1 MPRYSNAHGQVF
13 RDLGDIARL
22 APHDVFA
29 ALESSPAGLSDD
41 EIEERLDAHGP
52 NTVARE
58 GRRGLLK
65 QIAVQL
71 WTPLNIM
78 LIGLAGASFA
88 LGDTH
93 AAIIV
98 AVMVMLSAGLSFLQE
113 YRSDKAA
120 EALRGMVSTN
130 ATVLRR
136 QSAVSPASGKPSAVD
151 IPIERLV
158 PGDVVLLSAGD
169 MIPADVRLVS
179 AKDLYLNEAALTGES
194 LPVTKTA
201 SPAVEAVANPLDL
214 PDLCFMGTNVVSGV
228 ATGVVVVTGRRTSFG
243 QVADKIAKKRPPTS
257 FERGIDRFV
266 WLMVRF
272 MLAMAVAVLAINGFT
287 KGDWFEAL
295 LFAVAVAVG
304 LAPEMMPMIV
314 TVNLAK
320 GALAMSRK
328 RAIVKRLNSIQ
339 NFGAMDIL
347 CTDKT
352 GTLTQNRIFLKEHL
366 DIEGNDSSTVLEF
379 AYLNSYFQSGL
390 KNLLDVAV
398 LDHIELHRELSVESE
413 FEKIDEIPFDFER
426 RRMSVVLRKAG
437 GNHLLICKGAVEE
450 MFSVCSAYEIRDEHG
465 ALDPARF
472 NAAREETM
480 RLNAAGFRVIA
491 VGYREV
497 RVPPAYYSPVDERDL
512 TLVGYIAFLDPPK
525 DSAAAA
531 IRALNRHGVRVK
543 ILTGD
548 NDAVARKVCAEVG
561 LPTQEIL
568 LGSEIDKMSPDALAT
583 AAEAVDLFAK
593 LAPAQKAMVISA
605 LHRKDHVVGFLG
617 DGINDG
623 PALKAADVG
632 ISVDTAVDI
641 AKESADIILLEKSL
655 TVLDAGVIEGR
666 RVFGNII
673 KYIRMSA
680 SSNFGNVFSIIGASI
695 FLPFLPMAPV
705 QVLALNLLYDFSQ
718 TAVPTD
724 NVDDEYLQAPR
735 QWEIGNVMRF
745 MVVVGPVSSIFD
757 YATFFTMLFVFGAWS
772 DSSLFQTGW
781 FVESLLTETLIV
793 HVIRTAR
800 IPFLQSRASAA
811 LIATT
816 VTIAGIGI
824 LLPFT
829 KLGIILGF
837 KPLPHLY
844 WPFLVLF
851 LSSYAVLAH
860 LAKTYFFRRFGIS

>member
-1 MPRYSNAHGQVF
+1 MQQEQISS
-13 RDLGDIARL
+13 DLGRFARL
-22 APHDVFA
+22 EPAEVLT
-29 ALESSPAGLSDD
+29 ALGSGPGGLSEDD
-41 EIEERLDAHGP
+41 ADKRLGIHGP
-52 NTVARE
+52 NLIARE
-58 GRRGLLK
+58 GKRSFLK

-78 LIGLAGASFA
+78 LLALAGASFA
-88 LGDTH
+88 LGDAH
-93 AAIIV
+93 AAIVI
-98 AVMVMLSAGLSFLQE
+98 AVMVTLGGGLSFLQE
-113 YRSDKAA
+113 YRSNKAA
-120 EALRGMVSTN
+120 EALRALVRTN
-130 ATVLRR
+130 ATVVRHPLGLVPEPDNR
-136 QSAVSPASGKPSAVD
+136 PAAIDVPV
-151 IPIERLV
+151 ERLV
-158 PGDVVLLSAGD
+158 PGDLVLLSAGD
-169 MIPADVRLVS
+169 MVPADLRLVS
-179 AKDLYLNEAALTGES
+179 TKDLYLNEAALTGEA
-194 LPVTKTA
+194 LPVAKSASAATQTA
-201 SPAVEAVANPLDL
+201 ASPLDL
-214 PDLCFMGTNVVSGV
+214 PDMCFMGTNVLSGV
-228 ATGVVVVTGRRTSFG
+228 ATGVVVFTGRETSFG
-243 QVADKIAKKRPPTS
+243 QVAEKIVKKRLPTS

-272 MLAMAVAVLAINGFT
+272 MLAMAVTVLAINGLT

-352 GTLTQNRIFLKEHL
+352 GTLTQDRVILKEHL
-366 DIEGNDSSTVLEF
+366 DLRGNDSGRVLEF

-398 LDHIELHRELSVESE
+398 LKHIELHREMNVESE

-426 RRMSVVLRKAG
+426 RRMSVVLKKMDG
-437 GNHLLICKGAVEE
+437 DHLLICKGAVEE
-450 MFSVCSAYEIRDEHG
+450 MFSVCSAYEIGHEVG
-465 ALDPARF
+465 VLDAAQFRS
-472 NAAREETM
+472 AREETT
-480 RLNAAGFRVIA
+480 RLNADGFRVIA
-491 VGYREV
+491 VAYREV
-497 RVPPAYYSPVDERDL
+497 KTPPPAYSPVDERDL
-512 TLVGYIAFLDPPK
+512 TLLGYIAFLDPPK

-548 NDAVARKVCAEVG
+548 NDVVARKVCAEVG
-561 LPTQEIL
+561 LLTQKVL
-568 LGSEIDKMSPDALAT
+568 LGSEIDAMPADALA
-583 AAEAVDLFAK
+583 AAVESVDLFAK
-593 LAPAQKAMVISA
+593 LSPAQKATIIDA
-605 LHRKDHVVGFLG
+605 LHKNDHVVGFLG

-623 PALKAADVG
+623 PALKTADVG

-655 TVLDAGVIEGR
+655 TVLDAGVVEGR

-695 FLPFLPMAPV
+695 FLPFLPMAPI

-724 NVDDEYLQAPR
+724 SVDDEYLQAPR
-735 QWEIGNVMRF
+735 RWEIGNVMRF
-745 MVVVGPVSSIFD
+745 MVMVGPVSSIFD
-757 YATFFTMLFVFGAWS
+757 YATFFTMLFLFGAWS

-829 KLGIILGF
+829 ELGIILGF

-844 WPFLVLF
+844 WPFLALF